1 MLSTSESTS
10 AFQPHVGG
18 YFSPNAVNPNAY
30 LGMNVKH
37 SNLSSLMAMQQQGG
51 YVPQPMQSQPMQ
63 SQLAMFHQQL
73 KDRYV
78 SQYQQQTSQ
87 GQEDSSAI

>member
-1 MLSTSESTS
+1 M
-10 AFQPHVGG
+10 
-18 YFSPNAVNPNAY
+18 NA
-30 LGMNVKH
+30 KH

-51 YVPQPMQSQPMQ
+51 YVPQPMQPQPMQSQPMQSQPMQ

-73 KDRYV
+73 KDHYV
-78 SQYQQQTSQ
+78 SQYQQQTPQ

>member
-1 MLSTSESTS
+1 
-10 AFQPHVGG
+10 
-18 YFSPNAVNPNAY
+18 
-30 LGMNVKH
+30 MNVKH

>member
-1 MLSTSESTS
+1 M
-10 AFQPHVGG
+10 
-18 YFSPNAVNPNAY
+18 NA
-30 LGMNVKH
+30 KH

-51 YVPQPMQSQPMQ
+51 YVPQPMQPQPMQSQPMQ

-73 KDRYV
+73 KDHYV
-78 SQYQQQTSQ
+78 SQYQQQTPQ